1 MQAQGGKMNK
11 KKRAEIS
18 AFYELYKK
26 EKGEKMFYN
35 FKCESCGKAQ
45 EVEIAIKDYDKEK
58 DKQKCSCGGKL
69 KRVIERSG
77 IATAEGQG
85 WCGSSKGNV
94 I

>member
-1 MQAQGGKMNK
+1 MNK
-11 KKRAEIS
+11 KQKAEIS

-26 EKGEKMFYN
+26 EKGENMYYT
-35 FKCESCGKAQ
+35 FKCSDCGKAQ

-69 KRVIERSG
+69 KRVIEWSG
-77 IATAEGQG
+77 IATADGSG
-85 WCGSSKGNV
+85 WFGKSDGSKA